1 MDDQKVILVLPGTFW
16 QVQLVQK
23 IKEMGHKV
31 LVVNPASDSP
41 CFQFADGHFQSDIFA
56 KDQVIAYGKEN
67 NVNAVISDECDIA
80 MNLVAELGK
89 AFNVPTLDE
98 ETAAL
103 YTDKFLMRE
112 FSKKH
117 GLRYPEYK
125 FCKTEEDAITLLKEI
140 NRPIIIKPLDSN
152 ASHGVFRCNN
162 EEDIRKH
169 FVESMSF
176 SRVEK
181 SVLAERFIVGTE
193 FTIDGIKTPTGHY
206 TMAIS
211 EKKHFAHN
219 ESIAN
224 ELYFTHT
231 NKNFDYDKLR
241 AYNDAFVMKSDLQF
255 GFTHA
260 EYKCEDGEFYLI
272 EIAARGGG
280 NMISSCITQWM
291 SGFDTYKYL
300 IECATG
306 NIHEE
311 DFSLRIEYKERAA
324 VLKFFSTPNGGGIV
338 KDIEGIEYLEN
349 EKDIKYYRFNFK
361 KGDTIQD
368 AFNDSARIGFYI
380 ACSENEEKLK
390 EVMDNVERN
399 IRIIYYYGKNHK
411 GTNN

>member
-1 MDDQKVILVLPGTFW
+1 MDNKKTVLVLPGTFW
-16 QVQLVQK
+16 QVQLVQR

-31 LVVNPASDSP
+31 LVVNPAPDSP
-41 CFQFADGHFQSDIFA
+41 CFQYADGCLQSDIFA
-56 KDQVIAYGKEN
+56 IDKVIAYGKEN
-67 NVNAVISDECDIA
+67 NVDAVMSDECDIA
-80 MNLVAELGK
+80 MNLIAELGR
-89 AFNVPTLDE
+89 AFNVPTLNE

-125 FCKTEEDAITLLKEI
+125 FCKTEEDAIKLLKEI
-140 NRPIIIKPLDSN
+140 DRPIIIKPLDSN
-152 ASHGVFRCNN
+152 ASHGVFRCDN

-193 FTIDGIKTPTGHY
+193 FTIDGVKTPTGHY

-231 NKNFDYDKLR
+231 NKNFDYNKLR

-311 DFSLRIEYKERAA
+311 DFSLRSKYKERAA
-324 VLKFFSTPNGGGIV
+324 VLKFFSTPNGGGVV
-338 KDIEGIEYLEN
+338 KDIEGVDYLEN
-349 EKDIKYYRFNFK
+349 EKDIKFYRFNFK

-368 AFNDSARIGFYI
+368 ALNDSARIGFYI

-390 EVMDNVERN
+390 EVMNNIERK
-399 IRIIYYYGKNHK
+399 IKIIY
-411 GTNN
+411 